1 MSRTTKYMRR
11 RGLLALLAAGTLVLS
26 ACSGSGGK
34 QEEKQNPVTGG
45 GAGTERMT
53 VAMVTHSGPGDT
65 FWDIVQKGAQAAA
78 AKSNVEFLYSADP
91 DGGKQAQL
99 VQAAI
104 DKKVDGIIVTFAK
117 PDAMRDVVARAK
129 AADIPV
135 VSINSGA
142 DVSAQLGAVVHFGQD
157 EAIAGEAAGRELAK
171 IGSKKALCVI
181 HEQGNVGLEDRC
193 AGAKKTFGGKMEN
206 LFVPGTNMPQVKS
219 AITAKLQADDAIDA
233 ILTLGAPFAST
244 AVDSAR
250 ETGSKAKVATFDMNK
265 DLVALL
271 KAGTIHFAVD
281 QQPYLQGYEAV
292 DQLWL
297 LKNNG
302 DVIGGGRPV
311 LTGPA
316 IVTKDNA
323 AAIEQFANRGTR

>member
-1 MSRTTKYMRR
+1 MTS
-11 RGLLALLAAGTLVLS
+11 RGLLAVAATGVLALAA
-26 ACSGSGGK
+26 CSESGGK
-34 QEEKQNPVTGG
+34 QAEENAADA
-45 GAGTERMT
+45 GARTERMT

-78 AKSNVEFLYSADP
+78 AKSNVDFQYSADP

-117 PDAMRDVVARAK
+117 PDALKDVVARAT
-129 AADIPV
+129 AARIPV

-142 DVSAQLGAVVHFGQD
+142 DVSAGFGAVAHFGQD
-157 EAIAGEAAGRELAK
+157 EKIAGEAAGRELAK
-171 IGSKKALCVI
+171 IGSKRALCVI

-193 AGAKKTFGGKMEN
+193 AGAKKTFGGEMEN
-206 LFVPGTNMPQVKS
+206 LFVQGTNMPQVKS
-219 AITAKLQADDAIDA
+219 SITAKLQADKDVDG
-233 ILTLGAPFAST
+233 ILTLGAPFAAT
-244 AVDSAR
+244 AVDSVK
-250 ETGSKAKVATFDMNK
+250 ETSSKAKVATFDMNK
-265 DLVALL
+265 ELVASI

-281 QQPYLQGYEAV
+281 QQPYLQGYGAV

-302 DVIGGGRPV
+302 NAVGGGRPV

-323 AAIEQFANRGTR
+323 AAIERFATKGTR